1 MSRIVE
7 KYAELPKPLRKPLW
21 QWWHKKLNK
30 YDSGNIANFM
40 NYGFEYLNGDV
51 RIQLKNQ
58 DEADRYCIQ
67 LYDHVVNKFDLK
79 TKNVLEVG
87 AGRGGGASYIT
98 RYYEPKTYIGMDIT
112 KSSIDFCNNHY
123 KDVEGLTFKCGNAEK
138 LPFDDNS
145 FDYVVNVES
154 ARCYN
159 NQIAFFNEVFRVLKP
174 AGKLL
179 LADMI
184 YPAEM
189 DNLRSIIEQS
199 RFNVLQETNISRNVV
214 SSLEKD
220 SERREHLIDTKT
232 PKFLRKS
239 FKTFAGTLGTSRFNN
254 FATGVFQYWSFV
266 LEKQKN

>member
-1 MSRIVE
+1 MSKIVE
-7 KYAELPKPLRKPLW
+7 KFAELPKPLRKPLW

-51 RIQLKNQ
+51 HIQLK
-58 DEADRYCIQ
+58 DEDETDRYCIQ
-67 LYDHVVNKFDLK
+67 LYDHVVNKADLK
-79 TKNVLEVG
+79 SRDVLEVG
-87 AGRGGGASYIT
+87 AGRGGGASYIS
-98 RYYEPKTYIGMDIT
+98 RYYEPKSYVGMDIT

-123 KDVEGLTFKCGNAEK
+123 KEVEGLSFVCGNAEK

-145 FDYVVNVES
+145 FDFVVNVES

-159 NQIAFFNEVFRVLKP
+159 NQLAFFNEVFRVLKP
-174 AGKLL
+174 GGKLL

-184 YPAEM
+184 YPVEM
-189 DNLRSIIEQS
+189 ENFRSIIKKTG
-199 RFNVLQETNISRNVV
+199 FNILQESNILKNVV
-214 SSLEKD
+214 SALEKD

-239 FKTFAGTLGTSRFNN
+239 FKTFAGTKGTSRYNN
-254 FATGVFQYWSFV
+254 FATGIFQYLSFV
-266 LEKQKN
+266 LEKPMN